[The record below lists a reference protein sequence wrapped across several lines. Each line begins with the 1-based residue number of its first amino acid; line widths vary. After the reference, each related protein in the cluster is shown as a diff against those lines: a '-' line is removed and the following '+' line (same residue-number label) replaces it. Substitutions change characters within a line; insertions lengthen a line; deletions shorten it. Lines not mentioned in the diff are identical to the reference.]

1 MKKLGITIVVIIVVI
16 IIALLV
22 APSFINVDQFRG
34 RIVAE
39 IQQRTGR
46 SVQLGKL
53 HLRLLPPKFSAD
65 NAVIGD
71 DPNFNS
77 ERPFAQVQQLNVS
90 VALLPLLHKDVQISS
105 LELDHPQVELI
116 RNAKGVWNFSTIG
129 QQPAAQNAQTAAPQ
143 RESKTQPKQ
152 TPAQPQQPEQTKSS
166 SAPSNF
172 QLNDLTINDGQVA
185 VTDMQKNQPRAVY
198 NHIDLHLAN
207 YAQGKPFDLTL
218 AAHLPGNNN
227 PEIKLSGTAGPI
239 DNANTANTPLKADV
253 TLQNVAISGVE
264 KFLNSPA
271 LAGDDAIISGKT
283 SIENAPNKF
292 ASSGDL
298 KFDQVKLH
306 GHDVGYPIN
315 ANYAVSSA
323 GKELRIDK
331 GDLRLGSTPIAISGT
346 VNTEPTPMNVA
357 LKLKASDVS
366 IQEIARLAAA
376 AGVAFNPNLNIAGKV
391 SANITADGPA
401 TKPAM
406 NGTINA
412 SGLDISGKDLPQPVR
427 VNSVQLA
434 LTPTDIR
441 SNKFA
446 ASTGSTSL
454 NVQFAL
460 SGYTSNAPNVDATVN
475 TQNANIGEFLNIAKA
490 YGVSAA
496 EGMTGSGLLSLNVHA
511 TGPIKNSEAM
521 KFSGDGQVT
530 NAQIKPPQFTQP
542 LKVRNANL
550 RFSQNSAILD
560 NLSASLGSTNASGNA
575 NVSNFANPNVQFT
588 LAADKVNVTEL
599 QQITGAQDSTPQQQ
613 RKTAENF
620 WSLIPRA
627 NAAPAQQPSMLDKM
641 TGGGNLTVG
650 TILYNNLQL
659 TNVHSKVT
667 LDRGL
672 IHLDPT
678 TAQLFGGQETGA
690 IVLDARPT
698 PMTYTVNAKLSK
710 VDANQLIS
718 SISPAKG
725 VLYGLL
731 NADAN
736 TSFGSGGGDIARSLN
751 GTAAINL
758 LNGKLAK
765 IDILNQLASIG
776 KFSGAAGTAAKGF
789 TNLVKLAG
797 TFNIKNGVAETNNLQ
812 AAIDGGTLAGTGAID
827 LANQSLNM
835 KITAV
840 LNNAMAKTIGGTSI
854 GGFMQTALANKNG
867 ELVMPILV
875 SGPLSSPHFAP
886 DVQAIAQMK
895 LHNLLPTSANPGAAT
910 SGILGSILGGKQG
923 QAGQNPVGGILGQ
936 ITGQQKQQGANGM
949 PQSDQN
955 QPQKQQQQQQQQKK
969 PLQNLLNGI
978 LNKKQQNQQPPPQQP
993 Q

>member
-1 MKKLGITIVVIIVVI
+1 MKKLGITIGVIIVLI
-16 IIALLV
+16 IVALLV

-46 SVQLGKL
+46 TVQLGTL

-65 NAVIGD
+65 KAVIGE
-71 DPNFNS
+71 DPTFRS
-77 ERPFAQVQQLNVS
+77 QRPFAQVQQLNVS

-105 LELDHPQVELI
+105 LELQRPQVEII
-116 RNAKGVWNFSTIG
+116 RDAQGVWNFSTLG
-129 QQPAAQNAQTAAPQ
+129 KQPGTEAANQPAAPQ
-143 RESKTQPKQ
+143 RETKPQPKQ
-152 TPAQPQQPEQTKSS
+152 APPTPSHPEQAKAAGAGT
-166 SAPSNF
+166 PNNF
-172 QLNDLTINDGQVA
+172 QLTYLTITDGLVA
-185 VTDMQKNQPRAVY
+185 VTDYQKHQPRAVY
-198 NHIDLHLAN
+198 DHIDLHLAN
-207 YAQGKPFDLTL
+207 FAPGKPFDLTL
-218 AAHLPGNNN
+218 AAHLPGNDN
-227 PEIKLSGTAGPI
+227 PEIKLNGTAGPI
-239 DNANTANTPLKADV
+239 DNADAANTPLKADV

-283 SIENAPNKF
+283 SIENAPDKF

-306 GHDVGYPIN
+306 GHDVGYPIT
-315 ANYAVSSA
+315 ANYALSSA
-323 GKELRIDK
+323 GKELKIDK

-346 VNTEPTPMNVA
+346 VNTQPTPMAIA
-357 LKLKASDVS
+357 LKLNASDVS

-376 AGVAFNPNLNIAGKV
+376 AGVAFNPNLNIAGRL
-391 SANITADGPA
+391 SANLTANGPA

-406 NGTINA
+406 NGALNA
-412 SGLDISGKDLPQPVR
+412 KDLNISGKDLPQPVR
-427 VNSVQLA
+427 VNAVQLA
-434 LTPTDIR
+434 LTPNDIK
-441 SNKFA
+441 SNNFA
-446 ASTGSTSL
+446 ATTGSTTL
-454 NVQFAL
+454 NLQFAL
-460 SGYTSNAPNVDATVN
+460 SGYTSNTPGVDANVS

-490 YGVSAA
+490 YGLSAV
-496 EGMTGSGLLSLNVHA
+496 EGMTGNGLLSLNVHA
-511 TGPIKNSEAM
+511 TGPVKDSAAM

-575 NVSNFANPNVQFT
+575 TVNNFANPNVQFT
-588 LAADKVNVTEL
+588 LAADKVNVTEIE
-599 QQITGAQDSTPQQQ
+599 QITGAQNSGNQNEK
-613 RKTAENF
+613 KTAENF
-620 WSLIPRA
+620 WSLVPRA
-627 NAAPAQQPSMLDKM
+627 NAAPAQQPSLLDKT
-641 TGGGNLTVG
+641 TGSGTLTVG
-650 TILYNNLQL
+650 SILYNNLQL
-659 TNVHSKVT
+659 SNVHSKVT
-667 LDRGL
+667 LDRGV

-678 TAQLFGGQETGA
+678 TAQLFGGQEAGA
-690 IVLDARPT
+690 IVVDMRPT
-698 PMTYTVNAKLSK
+698 PMTYSVNAKLSK

-751 GTAAINL
+751 GTAALNL
-758 LNGKLAK
+758 ANGKLAK

-812 AAIDGGTLAGTGAID
+812 AAIDGGTLAGAGAID

-840 LNNAMAKTIGGTSI
+840 LNNAMAKTIGGTNI

-875 SGPLSSPHFAP
+875 SGPLSSPRFAP

-895 LHNLLPTSANPGAAT
+895 LNNLLPTSANPGAAT
-910 SGILGSILGGKQG
+910 DRKSVRVGKE
-923 QAGQNPVGGILGQ
+923 
-936 ITGQQKQQGANGM
+936 
-949 PQSDQN
+949 
-955 QPQKQQQQQQQQKK
+955 
-969 PLQNLLNGI
+969 
-978 LNKKQQNQQPPPQQP
+978 
-993 Q
+993 